1 MKATLLIATITL
13 CILLALAAWLWTPD
27 KPRADLERDY
37 LASPADVI
45 IVARHTPAPA

>member
-1 MKATLLIATITL
+1 MKTTLVIATITL